1 MWYVLGGMAT
11 GAVCIVAVELF
22 VGKLAQERKCKKMAN
37 AILFLLGFA
46 SVTGVYEVAKTAKK
60 SNGNKM
66 ERAINNC
73 KKLIK

>member
-1 MWYVLGGMAT
+1 
-11 GAVCIVAVELF
+11 
-22 VGKLAQERKCKKMAN
+22 MAN

-46 SVTGVYEVAKTAKK
+46 SVTGVYEVAKTAKR